1 MNYQAELIGILG
13 IKPEYFK
20 KTMLRKEFFNKE
32 YSLLFEF
39 MEKSFN
45 ECGVIDHQYILEN
58 NSADGDLYLSCV
70 SNVIRTD
77 EDYFS
82 SLELHAIDKYKRQ
95 IISINANKLIKGDIE
110 LNDFKLTYENVID
123 LGKTKSSRVDKN
135 GILKI
140 LMTENKKLEFKDF
153 KRLKSFGKIKEH
165 DLVIVAGKTGIGK
178 TGFALNLL
186 NDLSASYPCLYFN
199 LEMSYETLIHR
210 LVALNTLIKIENLEK
225 YSLLPQKQIEK
236 INNVADEL
244 DRRNIEVVN
253 TSQSIE
259 KIRSDVAMHDQSR
272 HFIVFID
279 HLGLISA
286 RGRTSYEIATK
297 VAKELRKISLDNNC
311 TIIALCQLNRDSA
324 KENKPSLSMLRDS
337 GEIEQSARKVMFVW
351 EENENYSICIEKND
365 SGGNR
370 SIPVNYYKETQ
381 KFEEREARKDVR
393 S

>member
-1 MNYQAELIGILG
+1 MNYQDELIGILG
-13 IKPEYFK
+13 NKPEYFK
-20 KTMLRKEFFNKE
+20 RTMLRKEFFNRE
-32 YSLLFEF
+32 YAVLFEL

-45 ECGVIDHQYILEN
+45 DDGVINHQNIIEN
-58 NSADGDLYLSCV
+58 EAANSDLYLN
-70 SNVIRTD
+70 NVANVVRTD
-77 EDYFS
+77 NDYFS
-82 SLELHAIDKYKRQ
+82 ALELYAIDKYKRQ
-95 IISINANKLIKGDIE
+95 IISINANKLVKGDIE
-110 LNDFKLTYENVID
+110 LNDFKNTYEDIID
-123 LGKTKSSRVDKN
+123 LGKTKTNRVDKS

-140 LMTENKKLEFKDF
+140 LMTHNKRLEFKEF
-153 KRLKSFGKIKEH
+153 KRIQNLGKIKEH

-186 NDLSASYPCLYFN
+186 NDLSKSYPCLYFN

-210 LVALNTLIKIENLEK
+210 LIAINTLIKIENLEK
-225 YSLLPQKQIEK
+225 YSLLPQKLINK
-236 INNVADEL
+236 IDEVANDL
-244 DRRNIEVVN
+244 TKRTIEVVN

-259 KIRSDVAMHDQSR
+259 KIRSDVAMHDQSK

-324 KENKPSLSMLRDS
+324 KENKPSLGMLRDS

-365 SGGNR
+365 SGGR
-370 SIPVNYYKETQ
+370 RAIPVNYYKETQ
-381 KFEEREARKDVR
+381 KFEEREINKDVR
-393 S
+393 N

>member
-1 MNYQAELIGILG
+1 MNYQDELIGILG
-13 IKPEYFK
+13 NKPEYFK
-20 KTMLRKEFFNKE
+20 RTMLRKEFFNRE
-32 YSLLFEF
+32 YAVLFEL

-45 ECGVIDHQYILEN
+45 DDGVINHQNIIEN
-58 NSADGDLYLSCV
+58 EAANSDLYLN
-70 SNVIRTD
+70 NVANVVRTD
-77 EDYFS
+77 NDYFS
-82 SLELHAIDKYKRQ
+82 ALELYAIDKYKRQ
-95 IISINANKLIKGDIE
+95 IISINANKLVKGDIE
-110 LNDFKLTYENVID
+110 LNDFKNTYEDIID
-123 LGKTKSSRVDKN
+123 LGKTKTNRVDKS

-140 LMTENKKLEFKDF
+140 LMTHNKRLEFKEF
-153 KRLKSFGKIKEH
+153 KRIQNLGKIKEH

-186 NDLSASYPCLYFN
+186 NDLSKSYPCLYFN

-210 LVALNTLIKIENLEK
+210 LIAINTLIKIENLEK
-225 YSLLPQKQIEK
+225 YSLLPQKLITK
-236 INNVADEL
+236 IDEVANDL
-244 DRRNIEVVN
+244 TKRTIEVVN

-259 KIRSDVAMHDQSR
+259 KIRSDVAMHDQSK

-324 KENKPSLSMLRDS
+324 KENKPSLGMLRDS

-365 SGGNR
+365 SGGR
-370 SIPVNYYKETQ
+370 RAIPINYYKETQ
-381 KFEEREARKDVR
+381 KFEEREAYKDVR
-393 S
+393 G

>member
-1 MNYQAELIGILG
+1 MNYQDELIGILG
-13 IKPEYFK
+13 NKPEYFK
-20 KTMLRKEFFNKE
+20 RTMLRKEFFNKE
-32 YSLLFEF
+32 YSLLFEL
-39 MEKSFN
+39 MEKLFN
-45 ECGVIDHQYILEN
+45 ESGVIDHQYILEN
-58 NSADGDLYLSCV
+58 IAANGDLYLACI

-77 EDYFS
+77 NDYFS

-110 LNDFKLTYENVID
+110 LKDFKGSYESIID
-123 LGKTKSSRVDKN
+123 LGKAKTNRVDKT

-140 LMTENKKLEFKDF
+140 LTTENKRLQFRDF
-153 KRLKSFGKIKEH
+153 KKIQYFGKIKEH

-186 NDLSASYPCLYFN
+186 NDLSGTYPCLYFN

-210 LVALNTLIKIENLEK
+210 LVAINTLIKIEDLEK
-225 YSLLPQKQIEK
+225 YSILPQKQINK
-236 INNVADEL
+236 INESADAL
-244 DRRNIEVVN
+244 TNRTIEVIN

-259 KIRSDVAMHDQSR
+259 KIRSDVAMHDQSK

-324 KENKPSLSMLRDS
+324 KENKPALSMLRDS

-370 SIPVNYYKETQ
+370 SIPINYYKETQ
-381 KFEEREARKDVR
+381 KFEEREAYKDVR

>member
-1 MNYQAELIGILG
+1 MNYQDELIGILG
-13 IKPEYFK
+13 NKPEYFK
-20 KTMLRKEFFNKE
+20 RTMLRKEFFNRE
-32 YSLLFEF
+32 YAVLFEL

-45 ECGVIDHQYILEN
+45 DDGVINHQNIIEN
-58 NSADGDLYLSCV
+58 EAANSDLYLN
-70 SNVIRTD
+70 NVANVVRTD
-77 EDYFS
+77 NDYFS
-82 SLELHAIDKYKRQ
+82 ALELYAIDKYKRQ
-95 IISINANKLIKGDIE
+95 IISINANKLVKGDIE
-110 LNDFKLTYENVID
+110 LNDFKNTYEDIID
-123 LGKTKSSRVDKN
+123 LGKTKTNRVDKS

-140 LMTENKKLEFKDF
+140 LMTHNKRLEFKEF
-153 KRLKSFGKIKEH
+153 KRIQNLGKIKEH

-186 NDLSASYPCLYFN
+186 IDLSKSYPCLYFN

-210 LVALNTLIKIENLEK
+210 LIAINTLIKIENLEK
-225 YSLLPQKQIEK
+225 YSLLPQKLINK
-236 INNVADEL
+236 IDEVANDL
-244 DRRNIEVVN
+244 TKRTIEVVN

-259 KIRSDVAMHDQSR
+259 KIRSDVAMHDQSK

-324 KENKPSLSMLRDS
+324 KENKPSLGMLRDS

-365 SGGNR
+365 SGGR
-370 SIPVNYYKETQ
+370 RAIPVNYYKETQ
-381 KFEEREARKDVR
+381 KFEEREINKDVR
-393 S
+393 N

>member
-1 MNYQAELIGILG
+1 MNYQDELIGILG
-13 IKPEYFK
+13 NKPEYFK
-20 KTMLRKEFFNKE
+20 RTMLRKEFFNRE
-32 YSLLFEF
+32 YAVLFEL

-45 ECGVIDHQYILEN
+45 DDGVINHQNIIEN
-58 NSADGDLYLSCV
+58 EAANSDLYLN
-70 SNVIRTD
+70 NVANVVRTD
-77 EDYFS
+77 NDYFS
-82 SLELHAIDKYKRQ
+82 ALELYAIDKYKRQ
-95 IISINANKLIKGDIE
+95 IISINANKLVKGDIE
-110 LNDFKLTYENVID
+110 LNDFKNTYEDIID
-123 LGKTKSSRVDKN
+123 LGKTKTNRVDKS

-140 LMTENKKLEFKDF
+140 LMTHNKRLEFKEF
-153 KRLKSFGKIKEH
+153 KRIQNLGKIKEH

-186 NDLSASYPCLYFN
+186 NDLSKSYPCLYFN

-210 LVALNTLIKIENLEK
+210 LIAINTLIKIENLEK
-225 YSLLPQKQIEK
+225 YSLLPQKLINK
-236 INNVADEL
+236 IDEVANDL
-244 DRRNIEVVN
+244 TKRTIEVVN

-259 KIRSDVAMHDQSR
+259 KIRSDVAMHDQSK

-297 VAKELRKISLDNNC
+297 VAKELRKISLDNNS

-324 KENKPSLSMLRDS
+324 KENKPSLGMLRDS

-365 SGGNR
+365 SGGR
-370 SIPVNYYKETQ
+370 RAIPVNYYKETQ
-381 KFEEREARKDVR
+381 KFEEREINKDVR
-393 S
+393 N

>member
-1 MNYQAELIGILG
+1 MNYQDELIGILG
-13 IKPEYFK
+13 NKPEYFK
-20 KTMLRKEFFNKE
+20 RTMLRKEFFNRE
-32 YSLLFEF
+32 YAVLFEL

-45 ECGVIDHQYILEN
+45 ESGVIDHQYILEN
-58 NSADGDLYLSCV
+58 VVANGDLYLACI

-77 EDYFS
+77 GDYFS

-95 IISINANKLIKGDIE
+95 IISANANKLIKGDIE
-110 LNDFKLTYENVID
+110 LNDFKSSYENIID
-123 LGKTKSSRVDKN
+123 LGKTKSNRVDKS

-140 LMTENKKLEFKDF
+140 LMTHNKRLEFKEF
-153 KRLKSFGKIKEH
+153 KRIQNLGKIKEH

-186 NDLSASYPCLYFN
+186 NDLSKSYPCLYFN

-210 LVALNTLIKIENLEK
+210 LIAINTLIKIENLEK
-225 YSLLPQKQIEK
+225 YSLLPQKLINK
-236 INNVADEL
+236 IDEVANDL
-244 DRRNIEVVN
+244 TKRTIEVVN

-259 KIRSDVAMHDQSR
+259 KIRSDVAMHDQSK

-324 KENKPSLSMLRDS
+324 KENKPSLGMLRDS

-365 SGGNR
+365 SGGR
-370 SIPVNYYKETQ
+370 RAIPVNYYKETQ
-381 KFEEREARKDVR
+381 KFEEREINKDVR
-393 S
+393 N

>member
-1 MNYQAELIGILG
+1 MNYQDELIGILG
-13 IKPEYFK
+13 NKPEYFK
-20 KTMLRKEFFNKE
+20 RTMLRKEFFNRE
-32 YSLLFEF
+32 YAVLFEL

-45 ECGVIDHQYILEN
+45 DDGVINHQNIIEN
-58 NSADGDLYLSCV
+58 EAANSDLYLN
-70 SNVIRTD
+70 NVANVVRTD
-77 EDYFS
+77 NDYFS
-82 SLELHAIDKYKRQ
+82 ALELYAIDKYKRQ
-95 IISINANKLIKGDIE
+95 IISINANKLVKGDIE
-110 LNDFKLTYENVID
+110 LNDFKNTYEDIID
-123 LGKTKSSRVDKN
+123 LGKTKTNRVDKS

-140 LMTENKKLEFKDF
+140 LMTHNKRLEFKEF
-153 KRLKSFGKIKEH
+153 KRIQNLGKIKEH

-186 NDLSASYPCLYFN
+186 NDLSKSYPCLYFN

-210 LVALNTLIKIENLEK
+210 LIAINTLIKIENLEK
-225 YSLLPQKQIEK
+225 YSLLPQKLINK
-236 INNVADEL
+236 IDEVANDL
-244 DRRNIEVVN
+244 TKRTIEVVN

-259 KIRSDVAMHDQSR
+259 KIRSDVAMHDQSK

-324 KENKPSLSMLRDS
+324 KENKPSLGMLRDS

-365 SGGNR
+365 SGGR
-370 SIPVNYYKETQ
+370 RAIPINYYKETQ
-381 KFEEREARKDVR
+381 KFEEREAYKDVR
-393 S
+393 G

>member
-1 MNYQAELIGILG
+1 MNYQDELIGILG
-13 IKPEYFK
+13 NKPEYFK
-20 KTMLRKEFFNKE
+20 RTMLRKEFFNRE
-32 YSLLFEF
+32 YAVLFEL

-45 ECGVIDHQYILEN
+45 DDGVINHQNIIEN
-58 NSADGDLYLSCV
+58 EAANSDLYLN
-70 SNVIRTD
+70 NVANVVRTD
-77 EDYFS
+77 NDYFS
-82 SLELHAIDKYKRQ
+82 ALELYAIDKYKRQ

-110 LNDFKLTYENVID
+110 LNDFKNTYEDIID
-123 LGKTKSSRVDKN
+123 LGKTKINRVDKS

-140 LMTENKKLEFKDF
+140 LMTHNKRLEFKEF
-153 KRLKSFGKIKEH
+153 KRIQNLGKIKEH

-186 NDLSASYPCLYFN
+186 NDLSKSYPCLYFN

-210 LVALNTLIKIENLEK
+210 LIAINTLIKIENLEK
-225 YSLLPQKQIEK
+225 YSLLPQKLINK
-236 INNVADEL
+236 IDEVANDL
-244 DRRNIEVVN
+244 TKRTIEVVN

-259 KIRSDVAMHDQSR
+259 KIRSDVAMHDQSK

-324 KENKPSLSMLRDS
+324 KENKPSLGMLRDS

-365 SGGNR
+365 SGGR
-370 SIPVNYYKETQ
+370 RAIPINYYKETQ
-381 KFEEREARKDVR
+381 KFEEREAYKDVR
-393 S
+393 G